1 MAQTL
6 RKRRLAPETQP
17 ADGVA
22 PVPPACIA
30 TAFAEPPKPRARDAL
45 HPTLLRIVRLLA
57 RQPGPSWREMGC
69 TTIEVPLALLVLSL
83 LMMALQAL
91 ARLVGH

>member
-6 RKRRLAPETQP
+6 RKRRLSPETQP

-69 TTIEVPLALLVLSL
+69 TTIEVPLALIVLSL
-83 LMMALQAL
+83 LMMAFMAL
-91 ARLVGH
+91 ARRLGY

>member
-6 RKRRLAPETQP
+6 RKRRLSPETQP

-22 PVPPACIA
+22 PAPPACIA
-30 TAFAEPPKPRARDAL
+30 ATFAEPPKPRARDTL

-69 TTIEVPLALLVLSL
+69 TTIEVPLALIVLSL
-83 LMMALQAL
+83 LMMALL
-91 ARLVGH
+91 NLPRLMGH

>member
-1 MAQTL
+1 MVQIS
-6 RKRRLAPETQP
+6 RKRHLSPETEP
-17 ADGVA
+17 ADGAA
-22 PVPPACIA
+22 PVPSAGVA
-30 TAFAEPPKPRARDAL
+30 TAFAEPPKPVNARDL
-45 HPTLLRIVRLLA
+45 HPALLRIVRLLA